1 MKRRNEEAECTT
13 EPDRFASNPPKKTLA
28 FWGGVHVRIYAA
40 PTEIPPSSVGTGPRG
55 CPLSGLVWTADR
67 HGGLSLRS
75 TLPASVGIYPQG
87 GSNSRPS
94 PFRPKTWAAYM
105 PPLRKFLLH
114 RSDNHSLPLLGVGRP
129 EGWSPPDPHQSR
141 RITHLPAFAVRRVQ
155 AGSGRFRGALLQ
167 GTHEGRGN
175 PEDALP
181 ERAHEERGNPE

>member
-1 MKRRNEEAECTT
+1 M
-13 EPDRFASNPPKKTLA
+13 
-28 FWGGVHVRIYAA
+28 GRIYAA

-75 TLPASVGIYPQG
+75 TLPVSAGTTPHRSELILKG
-87 GSNSRPS
+87 GVIPVPRL
-94 PFRPKTWAAYM
+94 FAPKSWAAYM

-114 RSDNHSLPLLGVGRP
+114 RSDNRSLPLLGVGRP

-181 ERAHEERGNPE
+181 KRAHEERGNPE